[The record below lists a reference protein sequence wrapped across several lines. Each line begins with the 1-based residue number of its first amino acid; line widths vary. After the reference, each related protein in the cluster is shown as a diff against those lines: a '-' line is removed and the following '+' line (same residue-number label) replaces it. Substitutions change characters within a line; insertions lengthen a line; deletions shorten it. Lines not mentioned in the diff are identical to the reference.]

1 MGLPAPLPP
10 QWWEA
15 GSQPLRCR
23 SVASISM
30 LSEDLGTHGSERR
43 ETMHPPSWV
52 LLSLGQ
58 ASGFMLLRHTL
69 KLSKAGI
76 HLEPLRVSTSNRE
89 RSCVLGRVPGYLRRL
104 VGVRLSS
111 CKHLSQVTSTPLR
124 GDAAS
129 EKHQTLDKPRRAGAG
144 RGGDGWRGLGRTELP
159 PGFSLPPQGP

>member
-1 MGLPAPLPP
+1 
-10 QWWEA
+10 
-15 GSQPLRCR
+15 
-23 SVASISM
+23 M

-43 ETMHPPSWV
+43 ETVHPPSWV

-58 ASGFMLLRHTL
+58 ASTFMLLRHTL

-76 HLEPLRVSTSNRE
+76 HSEPLRVSTSNCE

-111 CKHLSQVTSTPLR
+111 CKHLSQVTSRPLR

-129 EKHQTLDKPRRAGAG
+129 EKHQTLDKPGAG
-144 RGGDGWRGLGRTELP
+144 WGWGAEMAGEAWAGQSCLLGSPYPLRGPELYLGT
-159 PGFSLPPQGP
+159 